1 MLNSVGSDHEDPPI
15 PKGGVTD
22 MSYSTVLSTRMS
34 DVNTFAAAFNDWGR
48 DRVLS
53 QGPTAVAMSQTMMGG
68 DRAGEVNFSF
78 QWDSIDAAMEGLVSL
93 NNDSE
98 IMNLYG
104 RCGVTPLRRS
114 LGRSIVERGTTDGK
128 YVSMLM
134 VRSDATDDATST
146 ANTDVSWGNL
156 SAASNGCRWGQVVA
170 GGEFTGM
177 HFMVN
182 WTDSLD
188 LFMIAATANFADP
201 AVQKIMSDY
210 NVHPVAR
217 SLSRRL

>member
-1 MLNSVGSDHEDPPI
+1 
-15 PKGGVTD
+15 
-22 MSYSTVLSTRMS
+22 
-34 DVNTFAAAFNDWGR
+34 
-48 DRVLS
+48 
-53 QGPTAVAMSQTMMGG
+53 
-68 DRAGEVNFSF
+68 
-78 QWDSIDAAMEGLVSL
+78 
-93 NNDSE
+93 
-98 IMNLYG
+98 
-104 RCGVTPLRRS
+104 

-134 VRSDATDDATST
+134 IRSDTTDDATAI

-201 AVQKIMSDY
+201 AVKKIMSDY
-210 NVHPVAR
+210 NAQPVAR